1 MSKKEK
7 KIDMRIPRPLTPEAQ
22 TSINTF
28 FQGLPALTVNL
39 YDINPDE
46 TKNFYNCSND
56 DRLYIDDVANTL
68 NQPNHGIL
76 THVTYEN
83 VNNARTAGAQNRAIA
98 NQFQKWADHFAD
110 NAMQAEAY
118 AYQQASLFE
127 ENVDSAVVAPV
138 QGARMI
144 KDSLVSNRESRQ
156 RKAAA
161 TRAANAKLAE
171 NMPPKS

>member
-1 MSKKEK
+1 MPKKEK
-7 KIDMRIPRPLTPEAQ
+7 KIDQRIPRPLTAEAQ
-22 TSINTF
+22 KAINAF
-28 FQGLPALTVNL
+28 FQDLPTLTVNL
-39 YDINPDE
+39 YDIDPDE
-46 TKNFYNCSND
+46 TKNFYNCSSD
-56 DRLYIDDVANTL
+56 DKLYIDDVANTL

-83 VNNARTAGAQNRAIA
+83 VNNARTAGTQNRTLA

-127 ENVDSAVVAPV
+127 TNVDSAIAAPV

-171 NMPPKS
+171 NTPPKS

>member
-22 TSINTF
+22 TAINAF
-28 FQGLPALTVNL
+28 FQGLPALTSNL

-83 VNNARTAGAQNRAIA
+83 VTNARTAGTQNRALA
-98 NQFQKWADHFAD
+98 NQFQKWADYFVN

-127 ENVDSAVVAPV
+127 ENVDSAIAAPV

-161 TRAANAKLAE
+161 TRTANAKLVE
-171 NMPPKS
+171 NTPPKS